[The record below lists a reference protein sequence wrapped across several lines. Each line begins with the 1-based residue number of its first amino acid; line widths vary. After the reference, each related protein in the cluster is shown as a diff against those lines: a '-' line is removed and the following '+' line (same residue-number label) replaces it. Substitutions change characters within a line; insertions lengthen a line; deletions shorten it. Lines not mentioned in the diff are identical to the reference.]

1 MADETKPPAPKPPE
15 AEAKPPASEKASVE
29 ATPTAP
35 AEAAKPPA
43 APAEKP
49 GAAAAPPKPAASAAE
64 KPAAAGPAKPTAPA
78 KPAGP
83 VPVPWDSPMVGKL
96 KRQFGSGLEALTYL
110 GQNYMQVDRTL
121 IPSILQLLRD
131 EEQFDYCFDITAV
144 HYPKRERQFDIVW
157 ILYSF
162 ELNERVRVKT
172 QIAEGASIPSVVAIW
187 ATANWLEREAFDMFG
202 IFFEGHPDLRR
213 ILLDDDFFGYPLRK
227 SFRATPHTVHDP
239 ATTQT
244 DAIRAVT
251 VAPER
256 NIETITYK
264 HLGQG
269 QQERLHPGKLTFG
282 SAAVF
287 KETGQGVLP
296 VSDDAPNALPEPP
309 DKEADG
315 GPEAS

>member
-1 MADETKPPAPKPPE
+1 LDLVGASQSSSSRPAPTSKQE
-15 AEAKPPASEKASVE
+15 VDSLLQQLSQLD
-29 ATPTAP
+29 TPGGQSLPTSRLSGDVVGIEVP
-35 AEAAKPPA
+35 AE
-43 APAEKP
+43 
-49 GAAAAPPKPAASAAE
+49 
-64 KPAAAGPAKPTAPA
+64 
-78 KPAGP
+78 
-83 VPVPWDSPMVGKL
+83 
-96 KRQFGSGLEALTYL
+96 
-110 GQNYMQVDRTL
+110 
-121 IPSILQLLRD
+121 QLLDVARVLRD
-131 EEQFDYCFDITAV
+131 N
-144 HYPKRERQFDIVW
+144 
-157 ILYSF
+157 LGF
-162 ELNERVRVKT
+162 EMMTCVSGVDMVEHLESIYHFRSLRNNWLLQIRVKVPN
-172 QIAEGASIPSVVAIW
+172 ENPRVPSLVSIYPS
-187 ATANWLEREAFDMFG
+187 ANWLERETYDLFG

-296 VSDDAPNALPEPP
+296 VSEDAPNALPEPS